1 MMVLRLSDQIDAL
14 GRTILQIA
22 SLEVIALGMSGE
34 LLHARATLSKLRL
47 LLIVEVASKLHVFI
61 VDF

>member
-22 SLEVIALGMSGE
+22 SLEVITLGVSGE
-34 LLHARATLSKLRL
+34 LLHARTPLSELWL
-47 LLIVEVASKLHVFI
+47 LLIVEVTSKLHVLVI
-61 VDF
+61 DF